1 MTKSCNNKPL
11 LSTEA
16 NSGITDLKEELVTKS
31 RDLDVIRECLVDLR
45 AQVTVALCVLI
56 GGILAKGRL
65 ITVIVTN
72 N

>member
-56 GGILAKGRL
+56 GGINAKGRL

>member
-56 GGILAKGRL
+56 GGIHAKGCL